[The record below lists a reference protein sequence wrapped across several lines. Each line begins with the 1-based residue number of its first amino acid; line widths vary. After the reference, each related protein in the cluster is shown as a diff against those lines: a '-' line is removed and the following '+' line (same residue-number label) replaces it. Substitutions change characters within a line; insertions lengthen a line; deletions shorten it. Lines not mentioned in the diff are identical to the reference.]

1 MLLGASVSYAA
12 ESDFPGWSFAV
23 IGSGAKAEIVY
34 DKAYVQNGDAAM
46 KITPETGE
54 GEYVIYQNVTLVP
67 GEKYTM
73 SVNVRGKTRGV
84 YVSADGEKLT
94 VPNGTFNKYRALK
107 KEWTAASDSA
117 KLEIVVGGGTEQLY
131 LDNLSLVK
139 SGDTA
144 NLLKNADFE
153 EGADRTPPAEVTD
166 LSATEGIGSITVRWQ
181 DPADEDFDKVILTTY
196 DSEDNKIGEPRE
208 IAKGIEKAE
217 IDGLA
222 EWTDYKFVLQTVDN
236 TLANT
241 SAGVII
247 TAHSLG
253 ATYTASDYEYSS
265 GVVSSEVENVT
276 EDNFSA
282 ELVVLSYNADGTLQ
296 KVTSSG
302 KIAIEKGEKRV
313 VSAECEI
320 TAEAMPRFSFG
331 TEFGYAFLKRQP
343 QSGGIAYEERDNRGS
358 CSGGGMRIAWCA
370 CGGSDNKILCAA
382 K

>member
-1 MLLGASVSYAA
+1 MRKIIACAAAVMLLGASVSYAA
-12 ESDFPGWSFAV
+12 ESDFPGWSFADD
-23 IGSGAKAEIVY
+23 GSGAKAEIVY

-181 DPADEDFDKVILTTY
+181 DPADEDFDKVILTIY

-320 TAEAMPRFSFG
+320 TG
-331 TEFGYAFLKRQP
+331 GGYAEVFLWD
-343 QSGGIAYEERDNRGS
+343 GILDMRSLKDSLRVEE
-358 CSGGGMRIAWCA
+358 
-370 CGGSDNKILCAA
+370 
-382 K
+382 